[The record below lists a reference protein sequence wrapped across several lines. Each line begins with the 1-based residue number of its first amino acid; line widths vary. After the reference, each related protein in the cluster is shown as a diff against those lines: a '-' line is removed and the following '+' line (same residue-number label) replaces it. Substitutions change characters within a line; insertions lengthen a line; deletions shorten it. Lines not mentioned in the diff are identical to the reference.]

1 MCEMGT
7 LRHDAFTQ
15 LTTSTASTAIGQA
28 LDGNEKAYCQII

>member
-15 LTTSTASTAIGQA
+15 LTTSTAIGQA

>member
-15 LTTSTASTAIGQA
+15 LTTSTTIGQA
-28 LDGNEKAYCQII
+28 FEENEKASCQII